1 MTIIAWLVLGAIA
14 GYLADF
20 ILKRK
25 SVNPVRT
32 ITFGIV
38 GALIG
43 GTIGGFFA
51 ALLSNGKYDFNTIVS
66 GFDLVSIVCAI
77 VGAVV
82 VGVIAGWW
90 EKQP

>member
-1 MTIIAWLVLGAIA
+1 VTIIAWIVLGAIA
-14 GYLADF
+14 GYAADYF
-20 ILKRK
+20 LKRK

-32 ITFGIV
+32 IAFGIV

-43 GTIGGFFA
+43 GVIGGFFA
-51 ALLSNGKYDFNTIVS
+51 SILSGGKYDFNTILN

-77 VGAVV
+77 IGAVV